1 MSTLYRMSEDE
12 LPAVLSLLAESGST
26 ARSADSWKHDQMTA
40 LLLGKRGDFSA
51 VMPMARRTLN
61 VAPHRQLNVGWL
73 SSNQFATRMSLRR
86 QTRDTY
92 PEWPALLSDL
102 DALIVARRDEASLSA
117 RWYAQTGFHDVLA
130 IRCLYLD
137 MAAPPAPQNTTRYHP
152 EVVSAG
158 GISWDKERW
167 QPEMLSVYNDVYAA
181 AGGTVPR
188 HENFWSSA
196 LAHHYYREHYQF
208 QIIGLWSGAGQSVAG
223 GGANS
228 LMGYAVVGWSGW
240 HSKRPRMDILELAT
254 RQWDTAVASELLH
267 TTCQLAW
274 SKIVHQVRAVISA
287 HDPYRGHLARS
298 GFVDRWGY
306 RLLAKWLHPQRY
318 LNNLALPGE
327 LADLSLTLS
336 TPGNIPLT
344 IQPRTKS
351 GIGIETQGDPL
362 DVLMRG
368 KMLVPSTNSPLH
380 LQCDPATLTRLLLQR
395 LDITAAVQEGT
406 LFSTSQGQLATNDLT
421 RLSLA
426 FPWTPWMFHMLDY
439 I

>member
-1 MSTLYRMSEDE
+1 
-12 LPAVLSLLAESGST
+12 
-26 ARSADSWKHDQMTA
+26 
-40 LLLGKRGDFSA
+40 
-51 VMPMARRTLN
+51 
-61 VAPHRQLNVGWL
+61 
-73 SSNQFATRMSLRR
+73 
-86 QTRDTY
+86 
-92 PEWPALLSDL
+92 
-102 DALIVARRDEASLSA
+102 
-117 RWYAQTGFHDVLA
+117 
-130 IRCLYLD
+130 
-137 MAAPPAPQNTTRYHP
+137 
-152 EVVSAG
+152 
-158 GISWDKERW
+158 
-167 QPEMLSVYNDVYAA
+167 MLSVYRDVYAA
-181 AGGTVPR
+181 TGGTVPR
-188 HENFWSSA
+188 HENFWSPA

-208 QIIGLWSGAGQSVAG
+208 QIIGLWSNPPQAGAG
-223 GGANS
+223 GGGGGEKHNTLA
-228 LMGYAVVGWSGW
+228 GYAVVGWSGW

-274 SKIVHQVRAVISA
+274 SKNVHQVRAVVSA

-327 LADLSLTLS
+327 LADLSLTIG
-336 TPGNIPLT
+336 TPGNVPLT

-351 GIGIETQGDPL
+351 GLEIETQGDPI
-362 DVLMRG
+362 DAFMRG
-368 KMLVPSTNSPLH
+368 KVLVPSSNPPIH

-406 LFSTSQGQLATNDLT
+406 LFTNTHLPLSTNDLT

-426 FPWTPWMFHMLDY
+426 FPWTPWVFHMLDY